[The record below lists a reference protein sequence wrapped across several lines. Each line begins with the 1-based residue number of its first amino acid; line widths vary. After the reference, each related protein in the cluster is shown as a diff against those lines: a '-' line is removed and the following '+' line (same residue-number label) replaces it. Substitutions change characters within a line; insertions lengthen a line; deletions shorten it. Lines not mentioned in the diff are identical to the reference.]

1 MSDNFNH
8 SSWKVVVAQ
17 KDTREGSFGEF
28 SKQFTEKTNLTLIEF
43 SENEMTIMESTD
55 NSINRILGKFRLV
68 SNSITNL
75 YSLEEYID

>member
-43 SENEMTIMESTD
+43 VENEAAEVESTD
-55 NSINRILGKFRLV
+55 TGVIWVLGKFRLV
-68 SNSITNL
+68 SDCITNL
-75 YSLEEYID
+75 YSLEEYI

>member
-43 SENEMTIMESTD
+43 VENEAAEVESTD
-55 NSINRILGKFRLV
+55 TGVIWVLGKFRLV
-68 SNSITNL
+68 PDCITNL
-75 YSLEEYID
+75 YSLEEYI